1 MGFLQMTK
9 EDFLQIF
16 KSGFHKLNLEKV
28 KLLGKYDNG
37 NGRTY
42 YKYYGLFKFEPP
54 YQVFDD
60 EEIDY
65 QFLKGLLKEFSLE
78 TSNCITRKFTKKVIK
93 NGKTVDKLTFK
104 YVFDIVPKNV
114 VSFKFNK
121 EDKTMTLIV
130 KGYGIYQ

>member
-1 MGFLQMTK
+1 MNRD
-9 EDFLQIF
+9 DFLQIF
-16 KSGFHKLNLEKV
+16 KTGFHKLNLEKV

-54 YQVFDD
+54 YQVFD
-60 EEIDY
+60 EKEIDY
-65 QFLKGLLKEFSLE
+65 KYLKKLLKEFSLE

-93 NGKTVDKLTFK
+93 NGKTVGKQTFK
-104 YVFDIVPKNV
+104 YIFDIIPENV
-114 VSFKFNK
+114 VSFRFDREN
-121 EDKTMTLIV
+121 KTMILIV